1 MKKIFFYA
9 LFAVAAPLAIVA
21 QSAPESTTATPQI
34 TVLEYSKVTPV
45 TDAVLNQ
52 SQASK
57 PAKANAQA
65 VASAKASGMLSKIEI
80 NRTAAGAVSF
90 KTKEGQKLSGIEKLA
105 LKKANKQIAKA
116 EKNAK
121 TNGKAFR
128 DWDKY
133 LRYGIFLL
141 AGAFVLSIIS
151 AAILYSGALWALTSI
166 VWLAG
171 VVLFWYGLG
180 RQLEWW

>member
-1 MKKIFFYA
+1 MKKFFLYTIVA
-9 LFAVAAPLAIVA
+9 LAAPLAITA
-21 QSAPESTTATPQI
+21 QTTSEQATAAPQV

-52 SQASK
+52 AESK
-57 PAKANAQA
+57 PAKADPKMMASTKANA
-65 VASAKASGMLSKIEI
+65 MLNKIEVS
-80 NRTAAGAVSF
+80 RTTSGVSVF
-90 KTKEGQKLSGIEKLA
+90 KAKEGQKLNVVEKLA
-105 LKKANKQIAKA
+105 LKKANKQIAKV

-121 TNGKAFR
+121 ASGKSFR

-133 LRYGIFLL
+133 LKYGIFLL

-151 AAILYSGALWALTSI
+151 AAVLFSGVLWGLTSI

>member
-1 MKKIFFYA
+1 MKKFFLYA
-9 LFAVAAPLAIVA
+9 LAALVAPLAITA
-21 QSAPESTTATPQI
+21 QTTEQATPAPQV

-52 SQASK
+52 TPNKQT
-57 PAKANAQA
+57 KADPKML
-65 VASAKASGMLSKIEI
+65 ASAKATGMLNKVEMR
-80 NRTAAGAVSF
+80 RTETGVVNF
-90 KTKEGQKLSGIEKLA
+90 KVKEGQKLNVAEKLA
-105 LKKANKQIAKA
+105 LKKANKQIAKI
-116 EKNAK
+116 EKNEKAS
-121 TNGKAFR
+121 GKAFK

-141 AGAFVLSIIS
+141 AGAFVLSIV
-151 AAILYSGALWALTSI
+151 AGLVLYSGALWALVSI